1 MDISHRTFQ
10 AMGMEGMAKKQ
21 IFQQHR
27 LIFYSFL
34 KQAKRQES
42 CVDEQYHYTAHLS
55 HTKTYQLIR
64 TELEKENIIRAVFI
78 MRNPI
83 ESFLSQHRIQL
94 QKKGKLE
101 PQNEIDYLRKASK
114 KVADKNRLRS
124 NYPTTIDLLK
134 SGLANEDVFIGLYET
149 MFRPKERNRLCNYL
163 YIKKKPIQAKE

>member
-1 MDISHRTFQ
+1 MHISRRTFQ

-34 KQAKRQES
+34 KQARRQES
-42 CVDEQYHYTAHLS
+42 CVDEQYQYTALLS
-55 HTKTYQLIR
+55 HTETYQLIR

-94 QKKGKLE
+94 QKK
-101 PQNEIDYLRKASK
+101 RK
-114 KVADKNRLRS
+114 
-124 NYPTTIDLLK
+124 T
-134 SGLANEDVFIGLYET
+134 
-149 MFRPKERNRLCNYL
+149 
-163 YIKKKPIQAKE
+163 